1 MWLYWLLLIAIV
13 VVVVVLIGRAVGSR
27 TAPPPAPR
35 ESALDILKS
44 RYARG
49 EIGEEEF
56 ERRRHELEK

>member
-1 MWLYWLLLIAIV
+1 MWLYRILLIAIV
-13 VVVVVLIGRAVGSR
+13 AVVMVLIGRGIGRGA
-27 TAPPPAPR
+27 APTPGPR

-56 ERRRHELEK
+56 ERRRRELGK